1 MSSNDGKSASS
12 SMADTTVMNVS
23 VCPINPFLDDQ
34 KSPYILVKVMAPAA
48 GSVLWKSYA
57 SYIQ

>member
-1 MSSNDGKSASS
+1 
-12 SMADTTVMNVS
+12 MADTTVMNVS